1 MNAIC
6 CIVLLHAN
14 LHENSNP
21 SQPYRIAMRVLS
33 LSSCSQEYSDNFR
46 LLKHV
51 EACGICEIPDSIVRP
66 NTENIIVYNMSDL
79 VNS

>member
-1 MNAIC
+1 MLYMLC
-6 CIVLLHAN
+6 STVVG

-33 LSSCSQEYSDNFR
+33 LSSCSQEYMDNFR

-51 EACGICEIPDSIVRP
+51 EEHGICEISSRKVDW
-66 NTENIIVYNMSDL
+66 
-79 VNS
+79 